1 MIRLGLIAMLVAVLM
16 LPAFAGGKDC
26 EKKASVVAAGKKG
39 CEGSTQ
45 DCLNAMAAKL
55 QKKGWVGIEYDKD
68 EVAHTMTVT
77 RVVPDSPAE
86 AAGFREGDVLLAVNG
101 VSLNDERKE
110 KLHQMKVKMVPGS
123 EITYTVKRAGQKKDL
138 DVTLAKVP
146 EDVMAQWVGAH
157 MLEHATVAV
166 AQK

>member
-1 MIRLGLIAMLVAVLM
+1 MIRLSLIAFLVAALM

-26 EKKASVVAAGKKG
+26 EKNAAVMAAGKKG
-39 CEGSTQ
+39 CPNNTQ

-68 EVAHTMTVT
+68 EATGVMTVT
-77 RVVPDSPAE
+77 RVVPGSPAE
-86 AAGFREGDVLLAVNG
+86 AAGFQKGDVLLAVNG
-101 VSLNDERKE
+101 VSLEEGSKE
-110 KLHQMKVKMVPGS
+110 QMHRVKQSMVPGGQVA
-123 EITYTVKRAGQKKDL
+123 YTVKRAGQKRTL

-146 EDVMAQWVGAH
+146 EDVMAQWIGSH

>member
-1 MIRLGLIAMLVAVLM
+1 MIRLSLIAFLVAALM

-26 EKKASVVAAGKKG
+26 EKSAAVIAAGKKG
-39 CEGSTQ
+39 CDGTTQ

-55 QKKGWVGIEYDKD
+55 EKKGWVGIEYDKD
-68 EVAHTMTVT
+68 EAKGVMTVT

-86 AAGFREGDVLLAVNG
+86 AAGFQKGDVLLALNG
-101 VSLNDERKE
+101 VSLMDGDK
-110 KLHQMKVKMVPGS
+110 KQMSKVKHAMVPGG
-123 EITYTVKRAGQKKDL
+123 EISYTVKRAGQKKDL

-146 EDVMAQWVGAH
+146 EDVMAQWIGNH

>member
-1 MIRLGLIAMLVAVLM
+1 MLVAALM

-39 CEGSTQ
+39 GCEGSTQ
-45 DCLNAMAAKL
+45 DCLNAMTAKL

-68 EVAHTMTVT
+68 EATHTMTVT

-86 AAGFREGDVLLAVNG
+86 AAGFRKGDVLVAVNG
-101 VSLNDERKE
+101 VSFEDENKD
-110 KLHQMKVKMVPGS
+110 KLHQVKKVMVPGG
-123 EITYTVKRAGQKKDL
+123 EITYTVKRAGGKKDL

-146 EDVMAQWVGAH
+146 EDVMAQWIGNH

>member
-1 MIRLGLIAMLVAVLM
+1 MVA
-16 LPAFAGGKDC
+16 KI
-26 EKKASVVAAGKKG
+26 
-39 CEGSTQ
+39 
-45 DCLNAMAAKL
+45 

-68 EVAHTMTVT
+68 EVNHTMTVT

-101 VSLNDERKE
+101 VSFKDENKE
-110 KLHQMKVKMVPGS
+110 KLHQVKAKMVPGG
-123 EITYTVKRAGQKKDL
+123 EITYTVKRSGQKKDL
-138 DVTLAKVP
+138 DVTLATVP
-146 EDVMAQWVGAH
+146 EDVMAQWIGAH